1 MKTEHQCLVIL
12 IWHSDSVCNT
22 VTSSGDICLYDI
34 ARKPVKNEICSV
46 GSYPQDY
53 NFKTIQPQYLIGMS
67 VPPVMM
73 AQIANQ
79 IYLQWFKK

>member
-1 MKTEHQCLVIL
+1 MHNFSYKWYLK
-12 IWHSDSVCNT
+12 D
-22 VTSSGDICLYDI
+22 G
-34 ARKPVKNEICSV
+34 
-46 GSYPQDY
+46 YPQDY